1 MGFNNLTLKA
11 SEYANYK
18 PKRFEIF
25 IKIIPMSKFEDFLT
39 KEEEQA
45 IVEAIGIA
53 EKATSGE
60 IRVHIEKTSDK
71 NHYERA
77 KEVFHDLKMD
87 ETELK
92 NGVLIYMAVE
102 DQSFVICG
110 DKGIDDVVNDDFWDC
125 TKDIMANQF
134 KKNNFKQGL
143 IDGILRAGEQ
153 LKKYFPYQENDAEEL
168 SNEIS
173 KG

>member
-1 MGFNNLTLKA
+1 
-11 SEYANYK
+11 
-18 PKRFEIF
+18 
-25 IKIIPMSKFEDFLT
+25 MSKVEDFLT

-60 IRVHIEKTSDK
+60 IRVHIEKSSDK
-71 NHYERA
+71 NHFERA
-77 KEVFHDLKMD
+77 KEVFQDLKMD

-92 NGVLIYMAVE
+92 NGVLIYLAVE
-102 DQSFVICG
+102 DKSFVICG
-110 DKGIDDVVNDDFWDC
+110 DKGIDDVVNDDFWNC
-125 TKDIMANQF
+125 TKDTMASQF
-134 KKNNFKQGL
+134 KNNNFKQGL
-143 IDGILRAGEQ
+143 IDGILMAGDQ
-153 LKKYFPYQENDAEEL
+153 LKKHFPYQENDIDEL